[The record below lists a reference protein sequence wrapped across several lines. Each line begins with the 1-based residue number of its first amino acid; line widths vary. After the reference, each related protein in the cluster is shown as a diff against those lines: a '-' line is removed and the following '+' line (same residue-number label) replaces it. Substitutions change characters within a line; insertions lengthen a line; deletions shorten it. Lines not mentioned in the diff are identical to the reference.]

1 MKKLYLVETNGTK
14 EFWTIE
20 MLPNCDS
27 NAVAVLH
34 SLYNDESVDAK
45 DTSGVEDDSSW
56 GDGGNGCVVTLTA
69 NELDH
74 LFDQVKILDERNF

>member
-14 EFWTIE
+14 EFWTVDDE
-20 MLPNCDS
+20 QM
-27 NAVAVLH
+27 VLR
-34 SLYNDESVDAK
+34 SLYNGESVDAK
-45 DTSGVEDDSSW
+45 DASGVEDDSSW

-74 LFDQVKILDERNF
+74 LFDQVKILDERIF